1 MSATKKGVPEGRLRA
16 LYETMV
22 LIRQTEIQLSKLF
35 ADGEIPGSV
44 HLCIGQEA
52 VAAGIMS
59 VLAPQDTITST
70 HRGHGH
76 VIAKGIDLGRFFKEV
91 MGRAGGICSGRGGS
105 MHVADLSV
113 GLLGANGIVGGGITI
128 ALGSALAHQVRRTGG
143 IAVAIFGDGAQA
155 EGVLHESLNIAS
167 LWRLPLLFVCEN
179 NRWAEFSPTSKH
191 FAADPGELARAFG
204 LAFARVDG
212 NDVEAVARETET
224 AATSLREGG
233 KPYVL
238 ECVTL
243 RVRGHYEGD
252 PQKYRDLKELAG
264 LEADD
269 PIARAA
275 EALRGLPDGGE
286 AELRAAEERVA
297 LRIAEAVRQAKDDPS
312 PDFQQALQ
320 DVYTGVRGA

>member
-1 MSATKKGVPEGRLRA
+1 MSATKKRVSKGRLLS

-35 ADGEIPGSV
+35 ADGEIPGSI

-52 VAAGIMS
+52 VAAGVIS
-59 VLAPQDTITST
+59 VLGPQDTITST

-76 VIAKGIDLGRFFKEV
+76 AIAKGIELGRFFKEV
-91 MGRAGGICSGRGGS
+91 MGRAGGMCGGRGGS
-105 MHVADLSV
+105 MHVADPSV

-128 ALGSALAHQVRRTGG
+128 ALGSALAHQVRSTGG

-155 EGVLHESLNIAS
+155 EGVLHESLNLAS

-191 FAADPGELARAFG
+191 FAADLGDLARAFG

-212 NDVEAVARETET
+212 NDAEAVANETE
-224 AATSLREGG
+224 AAAVSLREGG

-238 ECVTL
+238 ECMTL
-243 RVRGHYEGD
+243 RGRGHYEGD

-264 LEADD
+264 FEGDD
-269 PIARAA
+269 PIARTAKLLCA
-275 EALRGLPDGGE
+275 LPDGE
-286 AELRAAEERVA
+286 AELRAIEERVS
-297 LRIAEAVRQAKDDPS
+297 LRVVEAVRQAKEDS
-312 PDFQQALQ
+312 FPDFRQALQ
-320 DVYTGVRGA
+320 DVYTGAREG

>member
-1 MSATKKGVPEGRLRA
+1 
-16 LYETMV
+16 
-22 LIRQTEIQLSKLF
+22 
-35 ADGEIPGSV
+35 
-44 HLCIGQEA
+44 
-52 VAAGIMS
+52 
-59 VLAPQDTITST
+59 
-70 HRGHGH
+70 
-76 VIAKGIDLGRFFKEV
+76 
-91 MGRAGGICSGRGGS
+91 
-105 MHVADLSV
+105 MHVADPSV

-191 FAADPGELARAFG
+191 FAADLGELARAFG

-212 NDVEAVARETET
+212 NDAEAVARETET
-224 AATSLREGG
+224 AAANLREGG

-252 PQKYRDLKELAG
+252 PQKYRDLKELSG

-275 EALRGLPDGGE
+275 EVLRALPDGE
-286 AELRAAEERVA
+286 TELRAVEERVA
-297 LRIAEAVRQAKDDPS
+297 LRVAEAVRQAKDDPL

>member
-1 MSATKKGVPEGRLRA
+1 LSATKKRVPKGRLLP

-59 VLAPQDTITST
+59 VLRPQDTITST

-91 MGRAGGICSGRGGS
+91 MGRAGGMCSGRGGS

-191 FAADPGELARAFG
+191 FAADLGELARAFG

-212 NDVEAVARETET
+212 NDAEAVARETET
-224 AATSLREGG
+224 AAANLREGG

-252 PQKYRDLKELAG
+252 PQKYRDLKELSG

-275 EALRGLPDGGE
+275 EVLRALPDGE
-286 AELRAAEERVA
+286 TELRAVEERVA
-297 LRIAEAVRQAKDDPS
+297 LRVAEAVRQAKDDPL

>member
-1 MSATKKGVPEGRLRA
+1 MSATKKRVPKGRLLP

-59 VLAPQDTITST
+59 VLRPQDTITST

-91 MGRAGGICSGRGGS
+91 MGRAGGMCSGRGGS

-191 FAADPGELARAFG
+191 FAADLGELARAFG

-212 NDVEAVARETET
+212 NDAEAVARETET
-224 AATSLREGG
+224 AAANLREGG

-252 PQKYRDLKELAG
+252 PQKYRDLKELSG

-275 EALRGLPDGGE
+275 EVLRALPDGE
-286 AELRAAEERVA
+286 TELRAVEERVA
-297 LRIAEAVRQAKDDPS
+297 LRVAEAVRQAKDDPL

>member
-1 MSATKKGVPEGRLRA
+1 MSARKKRVSKGRLLP
-16 LYETMV
+16 LYETML

-59 VLAPQDTITST
+59 ALGPQDTITST

-76 VIAKGIDLGRFFKEV
+76 IIAKGIDLGRFFKEV
-91 MGRAGGICSGRGGS
+91 MGRAGGLCGGRGGS
-105 MHVADLSV
+105 MHVADPSV

-155 EGVLHESLNIAS
+155 EGVLHESLNMAS

-191 FAADPGELARAFG
+191 FSADLGELARAFG

-212 NDVEAVARETET
+212 NDADAVARETET
-224 AATSLREGG
+224 AVASLREGG

-269 PIARAA
+269 PIARTA
-275 EALRGLPDGGE
+275 EVLRGLPDVE

-297 LRIAEAVRQAKDDPS
+297 LRVAEAVRQAKEDPL